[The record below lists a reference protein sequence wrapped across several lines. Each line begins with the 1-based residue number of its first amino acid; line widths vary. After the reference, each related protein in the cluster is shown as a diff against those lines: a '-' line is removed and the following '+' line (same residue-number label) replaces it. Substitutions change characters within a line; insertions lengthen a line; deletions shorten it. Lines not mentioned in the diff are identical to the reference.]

1 MCPNRYVRLVYGVL
15 QSGLTSG
22 VASGIASL
30 PFWRAGGF
38 WGAWL
43 TARAIAWLTMLPLVV
58 FAAPMIRKL
67 AEALT
72 QETIDQSHSQEGGPR
87 AR

>member
-1 MCPNRYVRLVYGVL
+1 MFPRRYVHLVYGVL

-30 PFWRAGGF
+30 PFWKGGGF

-43 TARAIAWLTMLPLVV
+43 TAWGIAWLTMLPLVV
-58 FAAPMIRKL
+58 FAAPLIQKL
-67 AEALT
+67 AHALT
-72 QETIDQSHSQEGGPR
+72 RDAPAKERERP
-87 AR
+87 